1 MFSPELILYKVCR
14 YYFELLLPFSASFRI
29 DLVDLRTSR
38 PFEDSRLGGSNNAR
52 YQPRNSAIWYENVN
66 MLPDNLLPTDTQ
78 LRWGLHPIEIAV
90 IPFPSMR
97 DKVLTIIEG
106 MHIIESDSSQDQ
118 SEAAE
123 PSLNSAKSNSS
134 SSSPLQQYFQAN
146 SSSPNPPLSPS
157 RSLIYD
163 FGFNSKPNG
172 GRWLQKRIRD
182 WLMTFF
188 TDFVQSIRVWCMAND
203 VFDLSCFEVRID
215 LFCKALMMNSL

>member
-1 MFSPELILYKVCR
+1 
-14 YYFELLLPFSASFRI
+14 
-29 DLVDLRTSR
+29 
-38 PFEDSRLGGSNNAR
+38 
-52 YQPRNSAIWYENVN
+52 

-97 DKVLTIIEG
+97 DKILTIIEG
-106 MHIIESDSSQDQ
+106 MHTIENASSPDQ

-123 PSLNSAKSNSS
+123 SSSDRVSSNL
-134 SSSPLQQYFQAN
+134 SSSPLQQYFQTNA
-146 SSSPNPPLSPS
+146 SSSYPSSPS

-188 TDFVQSIRVWCMAND
+188 TDFVQSLRVWCMAND
-203 VFDLSCFEVRID
+203 VFDLSCFEVRVGF
-215 LFCKALMMNSL
+215 FCKSLVMRKS